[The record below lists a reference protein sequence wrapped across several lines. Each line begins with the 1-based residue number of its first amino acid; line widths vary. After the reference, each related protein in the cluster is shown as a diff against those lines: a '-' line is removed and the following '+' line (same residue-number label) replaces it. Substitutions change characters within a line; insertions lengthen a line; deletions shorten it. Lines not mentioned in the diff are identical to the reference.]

1 MESNN
6 SAGPISF
13 DCYPNITF
21 SLRDKY
27 IMKSLILKIK
37 TYNYN
42 ILGRSIPV
50 ATVFQD
56 FLFSK

>member
-6 SAGPISF
+6 SAGPIPF

-21 SLRDKY
+21 SLRDKFF
-27 IMKSLILKIK
+27 MKSLILKIK

-42 ILGRSIPV
+42 ILGGSIPV
-50 ATVFQD
+50 ATVFQN